1 MIAKLLGSVDSF
13 GEDWVIVN
21 VGGVGYLVFCSVR
34 TLRNLPTEGGSV
46 ALLIET
52 HVREDHIHLYGFETQ
67 SEKDWFNLLQTVQG
81 VGAKVALAVLAIFG
95 GEELT
100 QIVAAADKTAL
111 TRVSGIGP
119 KVAGRIVGELK
130 DKVAKMDLGSAAF
143 QQPSVGGNA
152 SSKKDKAEGGAH
164 VAAGD
169 AVSALVN
176 LGYSRADAF
185 GAVAT
190 AGRQLGPDATV
201 EQLITAGLK
210 ELAA

>member
-1 MIAKLLGSVDSF
+1 MIAKLIGSVDSY

-21 VGGVGYLVFCSVR
+21 VGGVGYLVFCSAR
-34 TLRNLPTEGGSV
+34 TLRNLPTEGGDI
-46 ALLIET
+46 ALMIET
-52 HVREDHIHLYGFETQ
+52 HVREDHIHLYGFQTQ
-67 SEKDWFNLLQTVQG
+67 TEKSWFNLLQTVQG
-81 VGAKVALAVLAIFG
+81 VGAKVALAVLATFG
-95 GEELT
+95 GDELT

-119 KVAGRIVGELK
+119 KVAGRIVSELK
-130 DKVAKMDLGSAAF
+130 DKVAKMDLGSSAF
-143 QQPSVGGNA
+143 QKVESAGKVKSEGPKS
-152 SSKKDKAEGGAH
+152 DGGAH

-176 LGYSRADAF
+176 LGYNRADAF

-190 AGRQLGPDATV
+190 AGRKLGPDATV

>member
-1 MIAKLLGSVDSF
+1 MIAKLIGSVDSY

-21 VGGVGYLVFCSVR
+21 VGGVGYLVFCSAR
-34 TLRNLPTEGGSV
+34 TLRNLPTEGGDIS
-46 ALLIET
+46 LMIET
-52 HVREDHIHLYGFETQ
+52 HVREDHLHLYGFQTQ
-67 SEKDWFNLLQTVQG
+67 TEKSWFNLLQTVQG
-81 VGAKVALAVLAIFG
+81 VGAKVALAVLATFG
-95 GEELT
+95 GDELT

-119 KVAGRIVGELK
+119 KVAGRIVSELK

-143 QQPSVGGNA
+143 QKVESA
-152 SSKKDKAEGGAH
+152 DKVKPEDPKLDGGAH

-176 LGYSRADAF
+176 LGYNRADAF

-190 AGRQLGPDATV
+190 AGRKLGPDATV

>member
-1 MIAKLLGSVDSF
+1 MIAKLIGSVDSY

-21 VGGVGYLVFCSVR
+21 VGGVGYLVFCSAR
-34 TLRNLPTEGGSV
+34 TLRNLPTEGGDI
-46 ALLIET
+46 ALMIET
-52 HVREDHIHLYGFETQ
+52 HVREDHIHLYGFQTQ
-67 SEKDWFNLLQTVQG
+67 TEKSWFNLLQTVQG
-81 VGAKVALAVLAIFG
+81 VGAKVALAVLATFG
-95 GEELT
+95 GDELT
-100 QIVAAADKTAL
+100 QIVAAGDKTAL

-119 KVAGRIVGELK
+119 KVAGRIVSELK

-143 QQPSVGGNA
+143 QKVESAGEAKSEDPKS
-152 SSKKDKAEGGAH
+152 DGGAH

-176 LGYSRADAF
+176 LGYNRADAF

-190 AGRQLGPDATV
+190 AGRKLGPDATV